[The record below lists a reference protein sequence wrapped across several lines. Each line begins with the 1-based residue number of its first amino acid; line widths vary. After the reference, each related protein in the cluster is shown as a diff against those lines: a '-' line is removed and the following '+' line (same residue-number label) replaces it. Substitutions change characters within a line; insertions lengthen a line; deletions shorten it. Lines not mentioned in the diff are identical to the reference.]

1 MPQKSV
7 NAAKNV
13 PVRIFD
19 FTIRLHLIFYASQ
32 LLPVMLCLTARH
44 LNARPGRS
52 RPAVF
57 GLPHATGL
65 FLVRGVFCFFASG
78 KAPSSY
84 KLFVEQLKD
93 ATEEHRR
100 GLIEDL
106 IQIQGSLQRLVIHFI
121 VVCLSPERSARES
134 RWAGVSAQ
142 LLAHL
147 LIWCFLALAP
157 PLWAQDSSTS
167 TKTLPQMTA
176 YRLDAAPRLDGFV
189 DDEWMW
195 MEPATDYVQQLPHE
209 GQPATE
215 RTEVRVGYTEDTLYI
230 AVICFDSQPGSIV
243 STQGRRDG
251 LLDETDSFEM
261 LLDTYN
267 DNQNGYIFATTPSGI
282 EYDVQI
288 VHGGQSR
295 ATGGPVRAGGAGG
308 SGFGGAQRGGSSA
321 FNLNWDGAWRVRTQV
336 TTRGWEAEFAI
347 PFRTIRYA
355 SGLNQVWGINFKRNI
370 RRKNEQ
376 VFWAPVS
383 RGFQFH
389 RVSLAGELHDLDVR
403 FRRNL
408 QIIPFVIG
416 GFQQDFSQSP
426 ARNQATRDI
435 GVDLKY
441 TLTSSLTLDV
451 SANTDFSQVEVDEEQ
466 INLTR
471 FDLFFPEKRLFFL
484 ENAGYFN
491 VGTPR
496 EVELFFSRR
505 IGIDPSGV
513 EIPIVGGVRVSGKHK
528 GYNIGFLNM
537 QTQAVGGV
545 APTNNFTVAR
555 LSREFGAR
563 SSIGVLAINKSATSG
578 DTGSIF
584 SNTFNRTFGVD
595 ANLGLGEHLTFF
607 NYLAK
612 TQTPGLQGRDHAA
625 SSEVRYDSDLLDW
638 QVGYTEVGEDFNP
651 EVGFVRRVGYRKPS
665 YGVFF
670 SPRPKNSRLIRR
682 FWPHHSWRGFYRF
695 YGRAESVFRHND
707 FRVFFQNGSSVG
719 LAYNQNLEQLFEPF
733 EISSGVILPV
743 GTYRFNNWVLT
754 LESDESARLFARA
767 NYSQG
772 QFYSG
777 HIKTLDLRTGIRS
790 TDKFLL
796 STSYIR
802 NDVTLPV
809 GDFTTHLAILQ
820 FNYSFT
826 PKSYIQS
833 LIQYNSAINQIGTNI
848 RFALLRTSNTGLFV
862 VYTSR
867 FDTTGFDPHEN
878 PILSPR
884 ALRNTLDRALI
895 AKFTYLFDF

>member
-1 MPQKSV
+1 
-7 NAAKNV
+7 
-13 PVRIFD
+13 
-19 FTIRLHLIFYASQ
+19 
-32 LLPVMLCLTARH
+32 MLCPTARH

-78 KAPSSY
+78 KALSSY

-93 ATEEHRR
+93 ATEEHSR

-121 VVCLSPERSARES
+121 VVCLSPERSAREK
-134 RWAGVSAQ
+134 RWARVSAQ

-147 LIWCFLALAP
+147 LICCFLALAP

-176 YRLDAAPRLDGFV
+176 YRLDTAPRLDGFV
-189 DDEWMW
+189 DHEWMR
-195 MEPATDYVQQLPHE
+195 MEPATDYVQQLPDE

-261 LLDTYN
+261 LLDTFN
-267 DNQNGYIFATTPSGI
+267 DDQNGYIFATTPSGI
-282 EYDVQI
+282 EYDAQI

-295 ATGGPVRAGGAGG
+295 ATGAPVRAGGAGA
-308 SGFGGAQRGGSSA
+308 SGFGGAQRGGASA

-355 SGLNQVWGINFKRNI
+355 SGPNQVWGINFKRNI

-416 GFQQDFSQSP
+416 GFQQDFSQGP

-513 EIPIVGGVRVSGKHK
+513 EIPILGGVRVSGKHQ
-528 GYNIGFLNM
+528 GYNVGFLNM
-537 QTQAVGGV
+537 QTEAVRGV

-584 SNTFNRTFGVD
+584 SNTFNRTLGVD

-612 TQTPGLQGRDHAA
+612 TQTPDRQGRDHAA

-665 YGVFF
+665 YGLFF

-695 YGRAESVFRHND
+695 DGKAESLFRHND

-826 PKSYIQS
+826 PKNYIQS

-878 PILSPR
+878 PMLSPR